1 MQNWQINCTWFKNL
15 FMKLSTFLLI
25 ALSACTNCCTK
36 NKNTSVVVNDWPTDS
51 IRTVKSNLN
60 HPWEILWGKDDFIWM
75 TEREGKISKIDP
87 KTGVVA
93 FSTSISEVQS
103 NGEGGLLGM
112 VQHPSFLSNGLF
124 YIVYNYNNGTNYREK
139 IVQLKFTNNAI
150 QPVLTVIENLP
161 AASIH
166 NGSRLLIFN
175 DKLFATTGDAAVQ
188 PNAQSTSSLSGKVL
202 RFNLDGTIPSDNPIA
217 NSPIWSLGH
226 RNQQGLVVANNS
238 MYASEHGPNVEDEV
252 NSIERNRNYGWP
264 SVNGPC
270 NTTAEQAFCTANNV
284 KEPLWSSGTSTIAVC
299 GLDFYNNDRI
309 TSWKNSL
316 LLTTLKDQSLRVLT
330 LSADGRTVIG
340 EQTLFKNKFGRIRDV
355 CVSPAG
361 RVYLCTSN
369 GSNTDVLV
377 EISSN

>member
-36 NKNTSVVVNDWPTDS
+36 NKNTSVVVDDWPTDS

-112 VQHPSFLSNGLF
+112 VQHPNFTTNGLF
-124 YIVYNYNNGTNYREK
+124 YVVYNYNNGANYREK
-139 IVQLKFTNNAI
+139 IVQLKFANNAI
-150 QPVLTVIENLP
+150 QPVFTIIQDLP

-175 DKLFATTGDAAVQ
+175 DKLFATTGDASVQ

-202 RFNLDGTIPSDNPIA
+202 RFNLDGTIPIDNPIA

-340 EQTLFKNKFGRIRDV
+340 EQTLFKNKFGRIRDI

-369 GSNTDVLV
+369 GSNADVLV